1 MPYRYQPVILDE
13 LARFGV
19 FPTEDTPP
27 ALVHEF
33 INDLYRFELRRL
45 RERRLFRDA
54 KRPHVEWR
62 LPREGWD
69 LARRLPPGVTGWGR
83 AARGDR
89 GRDRYAQV
97 RDGAVQARKD
107 APPST

>member
-1 MPYRYQPVILDE
+1 MAYRYQAVILEE

-45 RERRLFRDA
+45 RARLASGEIAKADYSSHVIELRRRYPL
-54 KRPHVEWR
+54 VSI
-62 LPREGWD
+62 
-69 LARRLPPGVTGWGR
+69 R
-83 AARGDR
+83 ASLW
-89 GRDRYAQV
+89 V
-97 RDGAVQARKD
+97 V
-107 APPST
+107 PE

>member
-1 MPYRYQPVILDE
+1 MAYRYQPVILEE

-45 RERRLFRDA
+45 RGRLASGEIPKADYATQVVELRRRYPLVSIRA
-54 KRPHVEWR
+54 SLWVEK
-62 LPREGWD
+62 GS
-69 LARRLPPGVTGWGR
+69 GVI
-83 AARGDR
+83 
-89 GRDRYAQV
+89 
-97 RDGAVQARKD
+97 
-107 APPST
+107 